1 MQVIHIYKKIVL
13 TIAIAV
19 LCLSSIVV
27 SAQERKTFLADGE
40 LFTVARVIDAGEILY
55 ENKDNSAW
63 VWRGTSGYPL
73 SLTFGVIVD
82 NAKTAT
88 NMVEKNHD
96 FKTKVATNSQS
107 PMQKGKARYYGKAY
121 ANKLVIY
128 GTTGKSEAKAAI
140 AINKVELLGRLLNVT
155 IALRN
160 AAPNISLSDALDQQ
174 ETMQTISLKKLPKEG
189 NLRVRFVDMKGN
201 ALQIEDVVLGR

>member
-1 MQVIHIYKKIVL
+1 MKLIHIYKKMVL
-13 TIAIAV
+13 AIAITA
-19 LCLSSIVV
+19 LCLSSTLV
-27 SAQERKTFLADGE
+27 SAQERKTLLADGE
-40 LFTVARVIDAGEILY
+40 LFTVARVMDTGKILY
-55 ENKDNSAW
+55 ENTANSAW
-63 VWRGTSGYPL
+63 VWQGTSGYPL
-73 SLTFGVIVD
+73 GLSFGVIV
-82 NAKTAT
+82 NKANTRI
-88 NMVEKNHD
+88 NMVEKKHN
-96 FKTKVATNSQS
+96 FKAKVATNSQS